1 MGRKKKS
8 ISIEEEE
15 QMQKELEQLEA
26 DEQAQ
31 YEERQS
37 VFDYVTDELCGLSD
51 DNYRQFIRSIQ
62 LRRRANKA
70 RGRMSANA

>member
-8 ISIEEEE
+8 ISVEEEE

-37 VFDYVTDELCGLSD
+37 VFDYITDELCGLSD

>member
-8 ISIEEEE
+8 ISVEQEE
-15 QMQKELEQLEA
+15 QLQKELEQLEA

-37 VFDYVTDELCGLSD
+37 VFDYITDELCGLSD

>member
-37 VFDYVTDELCGLSD
+37 VFDYITDELCGLSD